1 VHQHVRN
8 TRLLLLDRRC
18 LLSEFFPYLHD
29 CRSLA
34 RAAAVVGARSV
45 ISGAGGLSPREEA
58 DVELLKRL
66 KKKLP
71 VGSPML

>member
-18 LLSEFFPYLHD
+18 LWSEFFPQLHER
-29 CRSLA
+29 RSLA

-45 ISGAGGLSPREEA
+45 ISGAGVRSPREEDDA
-58 DVELLKRL
+58 ELLKRL

-71 VGSPML
+71 VDSPML